1 MDELAK
7 NYWSLANGIT
17 AFAVVQSLAF
27 AYAMTKDGAERI
39 RSQREA
45 VTWGIALAAFAFS
58 AAVWFCNEGHIEFLV
73 AAATQPGSITE
84 GLKCTLTLT
93 MLGRVGAILGYAGFA
108 LYILR
113 TSGSKVAAR

>member
-39 RSQREA
+39 RSRRDA
-45 VTWGIALAAFAFS
+45 VTWGIALAALAFS

-73 AAATQPGSITE
+73 AAATAAAPPGRIPQ
-84 GLKCTLTLT
+84 
-93 MLGRVGAILGYAGFA
+93 RA
-108 LYILR
+108 
-113 TSGSKVAAR
+113 